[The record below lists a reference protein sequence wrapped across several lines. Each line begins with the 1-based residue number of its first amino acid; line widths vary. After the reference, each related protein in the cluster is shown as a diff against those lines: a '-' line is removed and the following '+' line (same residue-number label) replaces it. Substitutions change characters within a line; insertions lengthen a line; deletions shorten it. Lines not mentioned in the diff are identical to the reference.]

1 MILRLGGL
9 IGKERHPFKYLIGRK
24 RIKNGDAP
32 VNLVYGEDVSAAVEI
47 LVNNNIRKQVY
58 NLVSTDH
65 PSRKNYYTRVAEQ
78 KGVDAPEFETG
89 GSKCKLVT
97 STKFID
103 HFGHEFKNL

>member
-1 MILRLGGL
+1 MLQVGV
-9 IGKERHPFKYLIGRK
+9 PPTV
-24 RIKNGDAP
+24 DACSCAGQQSIATRCC
-32 VNLVYGEDVSAAVEI
+32 NNDV
-47 LVNNNIRKQVY
+47 RKQVY
-58 NLVSTDH
+58 NLVSPNH

-78 KGVDAPEFETG
+78 MKLDAPEFEIG